1 MAMAS
6 LQLNDATVYK
16 HGPAAFKIHGQLYKR
31 LGPMHA
37 SNFYDSGHPKCLQIY
52 FFDPDEQAAYRVNR
66 PYPIPRSSAEYT
78 MDKEIFAKLQTILT
92 SCGNPLLNKYLTINE
107 EIKQRNISPEE
118 VRIVL
123 DTTPTNNRHEGRFNA
138 PTCSEISML
147 LPDENDIGLSKEAIV
162 TPMRQSD
169 PDDNPIR
176 RIPDHNPAHDSF
188 LYPLL
193 KPTGDDG
200 WHRELQS
207 LNVPSEPHVHKL
219 VSARE
224 YTRYQIMKRELDN
237 IDPNDSSQTVQSENM
252 LHLSNKLFQ
261 QWLCDMWAK
270 VESND
275 LGYIETHQTKLFAD
289 SYAKVQKRQAEGTTG
304 GAKPIIL
311 PSSYTQSDRYMHKKL
326 EDAMSVARVLGK
338 PHLFITFTMNV
349 FCTEVMEQ
357 LLPGQTPY
365 DRPDII
371 ARVYWQKYKAFI
383 HEIEKDNIFGKTIA
397 RVSTVEFQKR
407 GKYCI
412 CIFDVNEYS
421 CSYISLLSFRLHQQ
435 YDTGAPH
442 THTLIWIKDFECT
455 AANIDDI
462 ISAEIPPQGEVGTAQ
477 RDLHDLV
484 TQKMI
489 HGPCSPGWAC
499 WKDGCCDKNFPF
511 DFNTTTD
518 IGEGYYPQY
527 RRRSPEDRGNT
538 GTTKSGIPVDNRSVV
553 PYNAYL
559 LLKYRCH
566 INVQY
571 VVSVASIKYLFKYNF
586 KGEDLLTIGSLDTNN
601 EVDVYLTKRYISS
614 ISAAW
619 NLFEF
624 NMQEV
629 KPPVTQLALHL
640 EKNQYTI
647 YQNSDDNITEALE
660 RNKCTQLTNYFLA
673 NSLAKYH
680 DPYKRA
686 LDLCYEDMP
695 VYYRYNKDVKPPM
708 WTEWQV
714 PGDPDILHGIGRM
727 PLLTPSSGDVYF
739 LRCLLKH
746 RRGAISFEDLRTVN
760 GTLHPTYQSACVA
773 LHYIEDDFL
782 WIETM
787 KEACETKMPRALRD
801 LFGSIV
807 FHCHPSDKPTLFQQF
822 QDSMLDDFRH
832 THMKQCKL

>member
-1 MAMAS
+1 MAIDQKDAHKQSTQRWKANLSEERKEGYAEADSDRHRAERDSWSTETLQQHRTQHNDHKQELRTQRWALSAGAACKCNIDSFNPDRMNIIANDLGRMIHTCNYCHAFGFESEMRYTKHMHHMGRLCCNQGQISLSTPPPFPIQLYSYFTGQSSKHKHFRKRIRYFNSGMAMAS

-16 HGPAAFKIHGQLYKR
+16 NGPAAFKIHGQLYKR

-78 MDKEIFAKLQTILT
+78 MDKAIFAKLQTILT

-107 EIKQRNISPEE
+107 EIKQTNISPEE

-349 FCTEVMEQ
+349 FCTEVMQQ

-421 CSYISLLSFRLHQQ
+421 CSYISLLSFRLHQ
-435 YDTGAPH
+435 
-442 THTLIWIKDFECT
+442 
-455 AANIDDI
+455 
-462 ISAEIPPQGEVGTAQ
+462 
-477 RDLHDLV
+477 
-484 TQKMI
+484 
-489 HGPCSPGWAC
+489 
-499 WKDGCCDKNFPF
+499 
-511 DFNTTTD
+511 
-518 IGEGYYPQY
+518 
-527 RRRSPEDRGNT
+527 
-538 GTTKSGIPVDNRSVV
+538 
-553 PYNAYL
+553 
-559 LLKYRCH
+559 
-566 INVQY
+566 
-571 VVSVASIKYLFKYNF
+571 
-586 KGEDLLTIGSLDTNN
+586 
-601 EVDVYLTKRYISS
+601 
-614 ISAAW
+614 
-619 NLFEF
+619 
-624 NMQEV
+624 
-629 KPPVTQLALHL
+629 
-640 EKNQYTI
+640 
-647 YQNSDDNITEALE
+647 
-660 RNKCTQLTNYFLA
+660 
-673 NSLAKYH
+673 
-680 DPYKRA
+680 
-686 LDLCYEDMP
+686 
-695 VYYRYNKDVKPPM
+695 
-708 WTEWQV
+708 
-714 PGDPDILHGIGRM
+714 
-727 PLLTPSSGDVYF
+727 
-739 LRCLLKH
+739 
-746 RRGAISFEDLRTVN
+746 
-760 GTLHPTYQSACVA
+760 
-773 LHYIEDDFL
+773 
-782 WIETM
+782 
-787 KEACETKMPRALRD
+787 
-801 LFGSIV
+801 
-807 FHCHPSDKPTLFQQF
+807 
-822 QDSMLDDFRH
+822 
-832 THMKQCKL
+832 